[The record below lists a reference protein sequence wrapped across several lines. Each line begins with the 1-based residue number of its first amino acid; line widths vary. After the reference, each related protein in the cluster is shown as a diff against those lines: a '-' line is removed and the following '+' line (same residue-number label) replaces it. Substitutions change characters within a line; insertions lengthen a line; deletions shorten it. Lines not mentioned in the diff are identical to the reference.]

1 MTLQEL
7 LEQEQPL
14 LQPVPERQRRALLH
28 RLSSL
33 YLVYLGLLRRFDTLY
48 DQMVHPQKR
57 RLLRSLLD
65 SVAGRVL
72 ELKDEMVRVEL
83 SETHCLDQEMLEQG
97 LTPVSCGHQHAGCAP
112 CWAMWVVESCLMG
125 SEPRSCGVGL
135 TLTPGVHATSQA
147 PGRSD
152 GRGNWLGL
160 QPPGLVWG
168 GQ

>member
-97 LTPVSCGHQHAGCAP
+97 LTPVSCGHQMLAVLYVGP
-112 CWAMWVVESCLMG
+112 CGWWSPVSWG
-125 SEPRSCGVGL
+125 QS
-135 TLTPGVHATSQA
+135 
-147 PGRSD
+147 
-152 GRGNWLGL
+152 
-160 QPPGLVWG
+160 PGLVG
-168 GQ
+168 